1 MTCTS
6 SAPCDVITKAEQG
19 GLLRREEISGLI
31 SLSDSQEIERLYQAA
46 DRVRAECVGEE
57 IFLRGIIEFSN
68 YCMNN
73 CRYCGLRR
81 DNMEAMRYR
90 MEEGRIMELAQV
102 IKGRGCGTVVLQSGE
117 DPYYT
122 GERMCGI
129 IARIKDETGLAITL
143 SLGQRPF
150 DDYKAFREAGADRYL
165 LRHETANPVLFAG
178 LCPGRSLDGRIQCLK
193 WLGELDYE
201 VGMGCMVGLPG
212 QTVEDLADD
221 VLLIRELGAD
231 MIGIGPFIPH
241 EDTPLR
247 NEVAGD
253 TSLVLKMLAVI
264 RLVTRD
270 TNIPSTT
277 ALGVLDG
284 DSRRKAFQAGANVFM
299 PVFTPRDFAER
310 YDIYPGKGNVKKA
323 DGAIIDFK
331 AFFDTIGRPVGEGP
345 GGRRKRS

>member
-1 MTCTS
+1 
-6 SAPCDVITKAEQG
+6 
-19 GLLRREEISGLI
+19 
-31 SLSDSQEIERLYQAA
+31 
-46 DRVRAECVGEE
+46 
-57 IFLRGIIEFSN
+57 
-68 YCMNN
+68 
-73 CRYCGLRR
+73 
-81 DNMEAMRYR
+81 
-90 MEEGRIMELAQV
+90 
-102 IKGRGCGTVVLQSGE
+102 
-117 DPYYT
+117 
-122 GERMCGI
+122 
-129 IARIKDETGLAITL
+129 
-143 SLGQRPF
+143 
-150 DDYKAFREAGADRYL
+150 
-165 LRHETANPVLFAG
+165 
-178 LCPGRSLDGRIQCLK
+178 
-193 WLGELDYE
+193 
-201 VGMGCMVGLPG
+201 MVGLPG